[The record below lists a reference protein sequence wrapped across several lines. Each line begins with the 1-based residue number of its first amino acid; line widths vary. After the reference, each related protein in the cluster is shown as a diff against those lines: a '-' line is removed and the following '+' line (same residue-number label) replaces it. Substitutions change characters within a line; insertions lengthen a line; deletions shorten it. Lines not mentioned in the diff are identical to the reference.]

1 MQNSGKIKEGI
12 MAEFTMG
19 QDVPKPP
26 REKDTGVDKNRAI
39 LNYIMNSLRVTRPWT
54 RFLSILGFIGTGLTV
69 LTGLGIMVGGNFI
82 PISPKAPPLIYLG
95 IGYILTSFLYL
106 VPSIWLSKYSSA
118 IDSFLKG
125 GDAVQL
131 GKAIAYQKSFWKFVG
146 ILVLVS
152 IIIAV
157 LGILAAIL
165 IPTFLAFQG

>member
-1 MQNSGKIKEGI
+1 MT
-12 MAEFTMG
+12 EFSMG
-19 QDVPKPP
+19 QDVPEPP
-26 REKDTGVDKNRAI
+26 EAKDVSVNKNRAI
-39 LNYIMNSLRVTRPWT
+39 LNYIMNSLRATKPWT
-54 RFLSILGFIGTGLTV
+54 RLLSILGFIGTGLTV
-69 LTGLGIMVGGNFI
+69 LLGLGIMVGRNFI

-95 IGYILTSFLYL
+95 IGYILTSVFYL

-152 IIIAV
+152 IV
-157 LGILAAIL
+157 LAILGTLAAIL